1 MIINNTQIRFRLQ
14 STIVILVIVFISLS
28 SCSMVRK
35 PESSTLQIKGLL
47 FKNFTDGALKNISLK
62 VAANHKFISCGYIAI
77 RGECSTTFPIKEY
90 QGNSISLSWSQH
102 NQQHLYDDIY
112 IDQKS
117 IINFIEPALVVITI
131 YENSKPTAEFTQ

>member
-1 MIINNTQIRFRLQ
+1 MIISNAQIGFRLQ
-14 STIVILVIVFISLS
+14 SYIVILAIVFLS

-35 PESSTLQIKGLL
+35 PETSTLQIKGLL

-90 QGNSISLSWSQH
+90 QGNSISLSWDQD
-102 NQQHLYDDIY
+102 NQQHHYDNLYV
-112 IDQKS
+112 DQTS
-117 IINFIEPALVVITI
+117 IVNFIDPAQVVITI
-131 YENSKPTAEFTQ
+131 YENSKPTAVFIQ